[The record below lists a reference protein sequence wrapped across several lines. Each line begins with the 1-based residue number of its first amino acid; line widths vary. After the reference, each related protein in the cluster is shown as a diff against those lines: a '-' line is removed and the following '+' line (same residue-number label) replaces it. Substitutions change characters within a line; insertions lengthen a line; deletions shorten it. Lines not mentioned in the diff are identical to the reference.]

1 METVT
6 VNFKDIKDN
15 NYILS
20 PKYYIKKEVKKVNSL
35 KYIKV
40 RNFEDV
46 KNQFIISTNKGTYFQ
61 SYNSIIAYKT
71 KGKTYLDENTWD
83 YSVTTGR
90 YRNQFLHETKKE
102 TEKKIASGEY
112 ILTDLNK

>member
-1 METVT
+1 MKTIIVD
-6 VNFKDIKDN
+6 FKDIKDN

-20 PKYYIKKEVKKVNSL
+20 PKYYIEKEEKKLLSLNSVKVSQ
-35 KYIKV
+35 
-40 RNFEDV
+40 FGEV
-46 KNQFIISTNKGTYFQ
+46 KNQFTISTNDGIYFQ
-61 SYNSIIAYKT
+61 SYNSIIALKS

-112 ILTDLNK
+112 ILTNLNR